1 MTAARVLVFTRT
13 TAYRHASIPTGVA
26 ALRELGAAHGF
37 AVDATEETDAFTPAG
52 LAPYGALVLLSTSGE
67 ILDPAGKAAL
77 ESYVRG
83 GGGFV
88 GIHGAAATEY
98 DWPFYGRLV
107 GAWFDKHPQVQRATV
122 RVEDRAHPATA
133 HLDPVWVRTDEWYN
147 FRTNPRPHV
156 RVLATVDESSYTG
169 GTMGADHPIAWC
181 HRVDA
186 GRAFYTAGG
195 HTDESYAEPGFRAHL
210 LGGIAYALANSQPA
224 FDR

>member
-1 MTAARVLVFTRT
+1 MSRVLVFSRT
-13 TAYRHASIPTGVA
+13 TAYRHASIPTGIA
-26 ALRELGAAHGF
+26 AVRELGAAHGF
-37 AVDATEETDAFTPAG
+37 AVDATEETSPFTPAG
-52 LAPYGALVLLSTSGE
+52 LARYDALVFLSTSGE
-67 ILDPAGKAAL
+67 ILDPDGKAAL

-98 DWPFYGRLV
+98 EWPFYGRLV
-107 GAWFDKHPQVQRATV
+107 GAWFDKHPQVQPATV
-122 RVEDRAHPATA
+122 RVEDRDHPATA
-133 HLDPVWVRTDEWYN
+133 HLDPDWVRVDEWYN

-181 HRVDA
+181 HTVDA

-195 HTDESYAEPGFRAHL
+195 HTDESFADPGFRAHL
-210 LGGIAYALANSQPA
+210 LGGIQAVTGGARSAA
-224 FDR
+224 GTG

>member
-13 TAYRHASIPTGVA
+13 TAYRHASIPAGIDAVRQLGV
-26 ALRELGAAHGF
+26 AHGF

-52 LAPYGALVLLSTSGE
+52 LAPYAALVFVSTSGDV
-67 ILDPAGKAAL
+67 LDPGGKAAL

-88 GIHGAAATEY
+88 GVHGAAATEY

-122 RVEDRAHPATA
+122 RVEDRAHPSTA

-156 RVLATVDESSYTG
+156 RVLLTVDESSYAG
-169 GTMGADHPIAWC
+169 GTMGDDHPIAWC
-181 HRVDA
+181 HQVDA
-186 GRAFYTAGG
+186 GRAFYTGGG
-195 HTDESYAEPGFRAHL
+195 HTVESYAEPEFLAHL
-210 LGGIAYALANSQPA
+210 LGGITFALG
-224 FDR
+224 R